1 MDRNIHGFNP
11 EATNTQRFIY
21 QNLCHCD
28 TMCGCD
34 IKVDPL
40 VYVCKFI
47 TLYVKIHSICGL
59 LEIKGMRG
67 SFLGFLEAI
76 VQLYNREKTFEIK
89 EFDAIFLIFPCNQR
103 RHSIRS
109 RTRHVAHTRWNLF
122 SISLGF
128 IYLFAIFSFESQSF
142 QCILSSLVFHIS
154 FKKENCRLM
163 NKDLDHWETKCYGN
177 QGKRYVVTWH
187 TILQLCQMTIFS
199 IPSIGKD
206 GCNLGVLKG
215 K

>member
-1 MDRNIHGFNP
+1 MIIFIVLIMWPIPHNFNDLTNMVMHQCLYGQGHYLVLIYEMWCDMDRNIHGFNP

-89 EFDAIFLIFPCNQR
+89 EFDAIFLIFPCN
-103 RHSIRS
+103 
-109 RTRHVAHTRWNLF
+109 
-122 SISLGF
+122 
-128 IYLFAIFSFESQSF
+128 
-142 QCILSSLVFHIS
+142 
-154 FKKENCRLM
+154 
-163 NKDLDHWETKCYGN
+163 
-177 QGKRYVVTWH
+177 
-187 TILQLCQMTIFS
+187 
-199 IPSIGKD
+199 
-206 GCNLGVLKG
+206 
-215 K
+215 